1 MDQILSSS
9 QRLLRWAQFDEHFFS
24 GVGFASWIYLLLSPM
39 AVNAFFY
46 LTSRSCTGSNSSASG
61 SPADPSCAPLAG
73 ALVDPTWRRRV
84 QGSQLACVPV
94 LSLCQALIPGLSWHG
109 ISNECPGRVWAANF
123 L

>member
-61 SPADPSCAPLAG
+61 SPADPSCAPWPELLWIRPGEGVCRA
-73 ALVDPTWRRRV
+73 R
-84 QGSQLACVPV
+84 
-94 LSLCQALIPGLSWHG
+94 SLRASHFFHSARL
-109 ISNECPGRVWAANF
+109 
-123 L
+123 